1 MPNDLKPVL
10 RRPRRSR
17 RSESLGLPVI
27 GMESEFNVILDGREI
42 DPREYWGH
50 PRAFITGLLLPRE
63 RSSSHVVT
71 GGAVYFDRGVI
82 EVVTPVIEL
91 APGCSARVVRN
102 LWEQIG
108 YVREQLDR
116 WSERTNHD
124 VRLRAYSTH
133 YNISFELPRHQL
145 SKTRNVKSL
154 ALLLAYILPVPV
166 MMLAANRRSTGVGV
180 RPRGE
185 RIEITVDFT
194 PDPTLMIAAASLI
207 AGVVRAVM
215 EWPSYDLSMLDRV
228 GGGIIAGVVPG
239 PHTTRKG
246 WLTKDIHY
254 PASPYT
260 SDPDAVMW
268 RTRDGRTMSLRRM
281 AFETSMYFRHSIRRY
296 SDPFTMR
303 LLFSILAGRAPSL
316 LDLADRPAAYDD
328 VGRLCRWGMLIQEI
342 ADWPATAAVSGDAM
356 GTLARYIDARDAERT
371 REKTTGYGSAKPG
384 SSDSKEAEMQE
395 ITVPAPDEGF
405 ERRRSAATAKAPVK
419 APERRR
425 AERRRQKK
433 AIPFPDRRLSRSAY
447 ERVFLMLVSGKAID
461 VGGKRYRPVGMRG
474 WTHAIF
480 RSESDG
486 STKLVSIDQLLGRMR
501 DWS

>member
-1 MPNDLKPVL
+1 
-10 RRPRRSR
+10 
-17 RSESLGLPVI
+17 
-27 GMESEFNVILDGREI
+27 MESEFNVFLDGREI
-42 DPREYWGH
+42 DPRSYWGH
-50 PRAFITGLLLPRE
+50 PRAFITGALLPRE

-108 YVREQLDR
+108 YVREQLDA
-116 WSERTNHD
+116 WSAKHGHD
-124 VRLRAYSTH
+124 IRLRAYSAH
-133 YNISFELPRHQL
+133 YNISFELPKHQL
-145 SKTRNVKSL
+145 SRTRNVSAL

-215 EWPSYDLSMLDRV
+215 EWDSYDLSMLDRV
-228 GGGIIAGVVPG
+228 AGGVIAGVVPG

-246 WLTKDIHY
+246 WLTKDVHY
-254 PASPYT
+254 STSPYT
-260 SDPDAVMW
+260 ADPDAVIW
-268 RTRDGRTMSLRRM
+268 KTLDGRTMSLRRM
-281 AFETSMYFRHSIRRY
+281 AFETAMYFRHSIRRY
-296 SDPFTMR
+296 SDPFTAR

-316 LDLADRPAAYDD
+316 LDLPDRPAAYDD
-328 VGRLCRWGMLIQEI
+328 VGRLCRWGMLIDEI
-342 ADWPATAAVSGDAM
+342 AQWPASAIASDTAQREMEAYARAR
-356 GTLARYIDARDAERT
+356 LAARGEAAATAEAANPVQS
-371 REKTTGYGSAKPG
+371 KDPAKWSEVAG
-384 SSDSKEAEMQE
+384 
-395 ITVPAPDEGF
+395 VPAPPPAAERSY
-405 ERRRSAATAKAPVK
+405 ERRRRAP
-419 APERRR
+419 APLKLHERRSG
-425 AERRRQKK
+425 ERRSRKK
-433 AIPFPDRRLSRSAY
+433 AIPFPDRRLTRSAY

-474 WTHAIF
+474 WTHAVF
-480 RSESDG
+480 KSEKDG
-486 STKLVSIDQLLGRMR
+486 STKLVSIDDLLGRMR